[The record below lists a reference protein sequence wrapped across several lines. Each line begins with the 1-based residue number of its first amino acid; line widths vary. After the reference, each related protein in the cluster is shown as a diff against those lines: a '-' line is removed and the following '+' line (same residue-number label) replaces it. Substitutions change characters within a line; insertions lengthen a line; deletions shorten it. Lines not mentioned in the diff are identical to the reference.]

1 MVMENFLLMITVG
14 LVCLNLYNAL
24 CSLEM
29 IGITFFFKCSMN
41 AGWRYVHVLCQILS
55 YFMYFYEESYRAP
68 FFKLLDY
75 EIVVF
80 IQI

>member
-1 MVMENFLLMITVG
+1 MVNFLLMITVG

-29 IGITFFFKCSMN
+29 IGITFFEVSHECWMEICPCPMSN
-41 AGWRYVHVLCQILS
+41 SEILV
-55 YFMYFYEESYRAP
+55 FFYELWYRAP
-68 FFKLLDY
+68 FFKVLDY
-75 EIVVF
+75 ENVVF